1 MFSNLNVISKQINI
15 GIIYDL
21 IDIRIW
27 EIYVKIEE
35 RYV

>member
-1 MFSNLNVISKQINI
+1 MFSSLNVISKQINI

-27 EIYVKIEE
+27 EIYVKIGE
-35 RYV
+35 RYI